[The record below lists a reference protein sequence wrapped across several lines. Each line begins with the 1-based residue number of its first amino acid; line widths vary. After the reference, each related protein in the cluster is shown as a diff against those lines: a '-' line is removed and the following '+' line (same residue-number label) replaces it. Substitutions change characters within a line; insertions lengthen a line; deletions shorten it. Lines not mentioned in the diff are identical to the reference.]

1 MENWLLKSNNIRRDA
16 FFWNAFSAVMNSFQ
30 TMVLLLVVTH
40 AGTDSDSAWF
50 VMAYAVG
57 NLMLHVGKY
66 GVRQFQVTDTDE
78 RFSFRQYRLA
88 RVVSLILMAGSTAA
102 YLFVGMVFR
111 DYSAGKALAVLLV
124 TVLKGIEAWEDV
136 YHGRMQQKGRLDT
149 AGRILGIRLFLFLIL
164 FGGIFLLTKELVLTL
179 VISVSV
185 EAVLSFLMNRSV
197 MPEFRTGEREEK
209 LPEIKRGA
217 MRILWECFP
226 LAVSMCLN
234 MYIANAP
241 KYTIDASVPDDTQTA
256 FNVVFMPVFVIAL
269 MANFVYQ
276 PVLKGIGELWNSG
289 NRDGFRRKI
298 RKLALGTVALDAAL
312 VGIGTLVGI
321 PFLELVYGIELTSY
335 KKILALF
342 LVAGGVIALQNL
354 MILVITAQRM
364 QRFMIFGYVATAAV
378 YFVTDTRILNRGWL
392 KGLVTW
398 YLLLMM
404 SLLIYSFILYL
415 MGLRKAEV

>member
-1 MENWLLKSNNIRRDA
+1 
-16 FFWNAFSAVMNSFQ
+16 
-30 TMVLLLVVTH
+30 
-40 AGTDSDSAWF
+40 
-50 VMAYAVG
+50 
-57 NLMLHVGKY
+57 
-66 GVRQFQVTDTDE
+66 
-78 RFSFRQYRLA
+78 
-88 RVVSLILMAGSTAA
+88 
-102 YLFVGMVFR
+102 
-111 DYSAGKALAVLLV
+111 
-124 TVLKGIEAWEDV
+124 
-136 YHGRMQQKGRLDT
+136 
-149 AGRILGIRLFLFLIL
+149 
-164 FGGIFLLTKELVLTL
+164 
-179 VISVSV
+179 
-185 EAVLSFLMNRSV
+185 
-197 MPEFRTGEREEK
+197 
-209 LPEIKRGA
+209 

-321 PFLELVYGIELTSY
+321 PFLELVYGIELASY

-398 YLLLMM
+398 YLLLMTG
-404 SLLIYSFILYL
+404 LLIYSFILYL